1 MGKREPMEGRKSMT
15 FKKGFKKIVSF
26 ALAGAMALGLA
37 VTGGGG
43 NVLQVEAAEMTNQD
57 SVSAVNY
64 AAILG
69 GAIDYGIVCNKL
81 TQVDHLE
88 TTYAVNQYS
97 GWNKNTDV
105 DYSNKTAHFIIG
117 SLAENS
123 NITFGKTEA
132 SSLYVEAPSAIYEGF
147 NEAGPYSGSNGNFNF
162 ATGFENDGH
171 HPDII
176 KVQNENASD
185 NVARIM
191 NRIKGKTGDI
201 GWSEKLADKAK
212 DDTYALPA
220 SYINKNGGKVT
231 INIDDDLFENKVVY
245 INADNDIIKAL
256 KQNGGLEIN
265 KRSSTVVVFNIEDKD
280 KNGNDII
287 KEEDL
292 VTSEKNATPHVLAQK
307 FIVNTE
313 NHTLTSSTNPKGNIA
328 PGYDGDDSTATY
340 VDDDREIC
348 QKIVWN
354 FRTNKSISFDGFAG
368 VILAPESQKVVVE
381 NNTAGWIVTS
391 GDVETHGEFH
401 YVFQGGSDDIKGQM
415 HFALKKGLTSKY
427 DTKVNFDAGTTKPIT
442 SIGINNGEYE
452 FNLQEYT
459 DSTFTNP
466 LSGGTSLSG
475 PVGTDSTVAFD
486 SIDYNGKVAKP
497 VASDPS
503 SYTSSSTVGEGESA
517 VTTYYNTKTFYY
529 VITENQNPTNKV
541 DGVEYSTGDIK
552 ITVEVTRDSDDHF
565 TYKVGYITENGDGTV
580 YNDTNGV
587 KEMAGVQYD
596 LGSFY
601 NKVLASLY
609 VEKKVTG
616 DYTPTATDIYQ
627 IKLKDSDGNY
637 YKIDG
642 TEATSESDKIIE
654 IQANKKVAFTGL
666 PSGKTYEVEEVETSA
681 TRAGF
686 ELNSSI
692 SGTATVSSS
701 ATSIPLITVT
711 NDYTSTG
718 KLTVKKVVTGDL
730 DSVKD
735 ATFKF
740 AVQDVGGSSATNGKY
755 VSSLTTGSVDSD
767 DPVYFDVVGNDSN
780 GTKVIHL
787 PAGEYKVV
795 EKANDPSFDTD
806 KYELTTTYSSE
817 SVAIL
822 DNDTSDHL
830 VTITNNYEDITK
842 AKLELTKKVKLPS
855 GVTFDGNNIP
865 EYRFSISYVDNGTT
879 YYIEKNNG
887 VFVPNQYNPNA
898 SVAVK
903 PDETITITG
912 DFVVDGRIFNIVELD
927 HNGYNES
934 WRFSDGQQH
943 SIASVKGEGD
953 VEIDLSTHKGS
964 KTITN
969 TYEGADD
976 GTVSLKVNKTVNPS
990 TITKNYSFIV
1000 KQTLNGVEKYVAED
1014 SSGNISYVDSAD
1026 DAKVYSVAANGF
1038 KTIDGLEKATYTAIE
1053 KTETTDVSVPG
1064 YTWNSSTAS
1073 TDQSTVE
1080 DSADMAS
1087 DDGEVTL
1094 VNNYTELTG
1103 NVKITKV
1110 VSGEASPE
1118 GVPFTLTITGTK
1130 ADNSALNGTFNTT
1143 AASTDVESVTFNNGT
1158 ATLTVTHGSSIE
1170 ITGLPVG
1177 TKIKVAETPVA
1188 GYTLQQSGDDLE
1200 ATVSDQE
1207 VKTIALDNKYA
1218 QPKGSLVIH
1227 KTITTVNGTRSWD
1240 DIKNALSFTVTK
1252 GTDSQT
1258 INGSDAGWNVN
1269 GTTATYTL
1277 TDLPTGNY
1285 TVTENNS
1292 ENAES
1297 SQYTLVT
1304 SCGIA
1309 SSSLNVGSTVSGVSV
1324 TSGVAGNAYF
1334 SNAYTKKTGGF
1345 NVTKTVTGDGKDANK
1360 SFPII
1365 VTISYTTDVSGTPG
1379 KYKINSTGTETS
1391 ITESP
1396 VEISLKDGDTAYF
1409 TGLPYGSSYKVAE
1422 GDISGTTYKGY
1433 AKDEIVPS
1441 TELIVSAETNTDI
1454 TVKNTY
1460 TAEATANVTLSKKTV
1475 NGTDE
1480 LVGATLKVTTDAAGS
1495 TIAKDTNGDD
1505 IEWTSGST
1513 AHTVSLAPG
1522 TYYMVETTA
1531 PDGYEIAESI
1541 GFEVDNDGNV
1551 TLLDASKG
1559 EISGTTI
1566 TMRDAAEGQLTVKK
1580 VETGDNDAT
1589 SGKPADG
1596 VYQFAVKQ
1604 GGKYI
1609 VDKNTGKLGT
1619 TETWFD
1625 VTAGSTTGT
1634 VIKGLELGVEYEVVE
1649 KTPEGITSGYTCTP
1663 SYNNGTSD
1671 VATITLSKSSKTGTV
1686 TITNTYEKAVSL
1698 EISKTVVATGASG
1711 VNSKAFPIKITIKK
1725 GTAVDT
1731 TVNGIH
1737 GDAEFT
1743 NGVASI
1749 SLKNSESATISN
1761 LPKGDVAV
1769 VEESDY
1775 ENAFSGYKYLDTSK
1789 HEDTITLNSDSTCE
1803 LTNNYE
1809 KIQAQVTIKK
1819 AFGPGSEIT
1828 DGTYNV
1834 VIRDNSVNK
1843 YYWFIY
1849 QGHPQES
1856 PSLKLF
1862 PISTS
1867 GSSIEL
1873 PAGTYTVTEVMNQD
1887 ETGTA
1892 YKDGYTLDSEVT
1904 VGTSET
1910 GTFTIDENTTDPIE
1924 VTVTNTYTKI
1934 TEPTGTLTV
1943 TKTEAGD
1950 TGHGHTGNYFFTV
1963 REDGTSNYVQ
1973 NTSGGMG
1980 SSAHTFAIIPGETNK
1995 VVISNLLRDK
2005 TYVVEEVAVDETKLT
2020 ERYTCAT
2027 TYTGGEGTLN
2037 NETDFDPNATTAN
2050 PPATS
2055 INIVNTYSAPAS
2067 GILNVTK
2074 TVEDTNATGHGHGDD
2089 YSFKVK
2095 ASKTGETDKWVQ
2107 ADGTLDTIEHEFTV
2121 TAGSQNVT
2129 QITDLDTSYTYTVIE
2144 SDVTL
2149 TNPTEYS
2156 CDVSYSPAD
2165 GVAVFDNTKTA
2176 SVGITN
2182 TYTYTPAPTTASL
2195 ELSKTVATNA
2205 ATDTTIEGIPSSFYI
2220 ALKING
2226 SNPAQYVQGPIGGT
2240 PGSDIYYFE
2249 VPGDGTSITID
2260 DLAIGTTYDI
2270 VEDEA
2275 AAKSGVSVTDNTVDP
2290 AITTDNFT
2298 LTVGGDASVLIA
2310 DSGNTATVTNTY
2322 SSTAE
2327 TKYDVIFSKVIAG
2340 GGQELAG
2347 AELKILDSTGTAIH
2361 SWVSDGS
2368 EKTYRLIAGTYTLI
2382 ESKAPLGYDEAEDI
2396 TFEVT
2401 DAGEILVGGSSVQKV
2416 VMEDSVKKT
2425 TVTFNK
2431 VSTLGSEE
2439 IDGAT
2444 LELYTIDSSG
2454 NVSATPFETWI
2465 SDTKNIKQFSLTA
2478 GDYAIK
2484 ETVAPD
2490 GYKKSEQL
2498 VKFSVYYD
2506 SNNDAQIK
2514 LLDGP
2519 GTVESS
2525 DKKVSF
2531 KDDPIQIYGKLSVHV
2546 EEEKTGRP
2554 VPDAI
2559 VEVEGP
2565 DGKKVRYT
2573 TNSNGEITDKVDG
2586 KGVTPFDVPV
2596 GKYKVTILQVPEGFD
2611 VTVGET
2617 AEVTVPKNGEG
2628 RHIAKILPNTGG
2640 LKVQVLEEG
2649 TRREVPDATVEI
2661 EAPAGTTF
2669 PDGSTKITAITDK
2682 NGWITSYK
2690 DADGNVIDLT
2700 TGLTPGD
2707 YKITVVKV
2715 PEGYKVTTGKTETV
2729 TVVKGEVATH
2739 EALIATG
2746 ASAATPT
2753 KTTTPATTTT
2763 AAKSVDTGDH
2773 MNVIPF
2779 IILMIVSLISSI
2791 VVIIRKRR
2799 LRYEY

>member
-1 MGKREPMEGRKSMT
+1 MT
-15 FKKGFKKIVSF
+15 FKKGFKKVISF

-43 NVLQVEAAEMTNQD
+43 NVLQVEAAAPVKQD
-57 SVSAVNY
+57 SASAINY
-64 AAILG
+64 ATVLG
-69 GAIDYGIVCNKL
+69 GGVDYGLIAPTVIQNSHMETTFATNVFDHQKKNNDIDYITSTAQILIGTRVDGDGIVEFGH
-81 TQVDHLE
+81 TTAAAIHLE
-88 TTYAVNQYS
+88 AP
-97 GWNKNTDV
+97 
-105 DYSNKTAHFIIG
+105 
-117 SLAENS
+117 
-123 NITFGKTEA
+123 A
-132 SSLYVEAPSAIYEGF
+132 SVY
-147 NEAGPYSGSNGNFNF
+147 GNFNPEQE
-162 ATGFENDGH
+162 AQKNTQNGNIKYDGDYDDVPLIQAVND
-171 HPDII
+171 
-176 KVQNENASD
+176 NASQ
-185 NVARIM
+185 NVNRLI
-191 NRIKGKTGDI
+191 NRICEENQGQAEDVEL
-201 GWSEKLADKAK
+201 GWSYFLEGRAAK
-212 DDTYALPA
+212 DSGYVLNPDGYKNC
-220 SYINKNGGKVT
+220 SNFYDQNWNKITNSIQNVDKLFV
-231 INIDDDLFENKVVY
+231 DLRSPEYDGKVVY
-245 INADNDIIKAL
+245 INIDKDLIKFL
-256 KQNGGLEIN
+256 QGGDKFRIYKN
-265 KRSSTVVVFNIEDKD
+265 PSTVVVVNIARDAMGDSTETLSIIKPGVVVNGEKYTGETVINGGDPVHAAAVQTNYNQTVIWNIMCSNNLDLQDMGGAVLAPRMQNKTITVG
-280 KNGNDII
+280 NGN
-287 KEEDL
+287 
-292 VTSEKNATPHVLAQK
+292 
-307 FIVNTE
+307 
-313 NHTLTSSTNPKGNIA
+313 SS
-328 PGYDGDDSTATY
+328 
-340 VDDDREIC
+340 
-348 QKIVWN
+348 
-354 FRTNKSISFDGFAG
+354 
-368 VILAPESQKVVVE
+368 
-381 NNTAGWIVTS
+381 GWIVTN
-391 GDVETHGEFH
+391 GTIDVANEFH
-401 YVFQGGSDDIKGQM
+401 FLYSGASRDLKGQM
-415 HFALKKGLTSKY
+415 HFALTKGFTNEYASQGSLTPNTSIDIPANTYKFILTEYSRDDDTDNNFASVYHTFEEKSASTLGSVIFDSLQFYSNDTGLTEEQKHYYIPKPNTGEPANSK
-427 DTKVNFDAGTTKPIT
+427 
-442 SIGINNGEYE
+442 E
-452 FNLQEYT
+452 FY
-459 DSTFTNP
+459 FI
-466 LSGGTSLSG
+466 
-475 PVGTDSTVAFD
+475 V
-486 SIDYNGKVAKP
+486 
-497 VASDPS
+497 
-503 SYTSSSTVGEGESA
+503 
-517 VTTYYNTKTFYY
+517 
-529 VITENQNPTNKV
+529 TENQASSAPGVTNSNGEIEIIMK
-541 DGVEYSTGDIK
+541 
-552 ITVEVTRDSDDHF
+552 VEVDSDDKF
-565 TYKVGYITENGDGTV
+565 TYFVKYKSIQKKGTSSDTDIV
-580 YNDTNGV
+580 YRDYDADFIPMSGL
-587 KEMAGVQYD
+587 QFD
-596 LGSFY
+596 LGTFY
-601 NKVLASLY
+601 NKVDASLRIQK
-609 VEKKVTG
+609 EVTG
-616 DYTPTATDIYQ
+616 DYT
-627 IKLKDSDGNY
+627 
-637 YKIDG
+637 
-642 TEATSESDKIIE
+642 ATSADKY
-654 IQANKKVAFTGL
+654 AFTIYGKDTEKYYDTSGNPSDDAVNVIVSAGEIISVSSLPDQEYVVKEVDTSSQPLDREGYKLTSLPTMTEGDNEVTGTTVDVTGSYTPTVKFTNNYERTGVLSVTKEVTGDNADAVGQPFSFLVIQKNQSGDKYVKETSTGYEYVDNKSDATEFSVTGDGSTPRVISGL
-666 PSGKTYEVEEVETSA
+666 AEGTYTVEETTEYTGTDYKWTASYSDNG
-681 TRAGF
+681 AGVVVD
-686 ELNSSI
+686 ENSI
-692 SGTATVSSS
+692 SSQPAE
-701 ATSIPLITVT
+701 IKIT
-711 NDYTSTG
+711 NDYQVPKGTI
-718 KLTVKKVVTGDL
+718 TVKKIITVDGKNVGYNQGEFSPNDIPEYYSTYPSNLTFNITDGNSYNETFSFASMMHSNNQTSKQVPLGTYTVSETNCPDLTLNNGDVYTA
-730 DSVKD
+730 STTISGD
-735 ATFKF
+735 AT
-740 AVQDVGGSSATNGKY
+740 A
-755 VSSLTTGSVDSD
+755 
-767 DPVYFDVVGNDSN
+767 
-780 GTKVIHL
+780 
-787 PAGEYKVV
+787 AGEV
-795 EKANDPSFDTD
+795 EIANDGET
-806 KYELTTTYSSE
+806 KT
-817 SVAIL
+817 
-822 DNDTSDHL
+822 
-830 VTITNNYEDITK
+830 VTITNAYTK
-842 AKLELTKKVKLPS
+842 QADDVASLTVNKSINISGNNDTDFSFKVKQIS
-855 GVTFDGNNIP
+855 DGTNTDKYVKVDSSTN
-865 EYRFSISYVDNGTT
+865 EISYVDEVDDATS
-879 YYIEKNNG
+879 
-887 VFVPNQYNPNA
+887 F
-898 SVAVK
+898 SV
-903 PDETITITG
+903 
-912 DFVVDGRIFNIVELD
+912 
-927 HNGYNES
+927 
-934 WRFSDGQQH
+934 
-943 SIASVKGEGD
+943 
-953 VEIDLSTHKGS
+953 
-964 KTITN
+964 
-969 TYEGADD
+969 
-976 GTVSLKVNKTVNPS
+976 
-990 TITKNYSFIV
+990 TKN
-1000 KQTLNGVEKYVAED
+1000 TP
-1014 SSGNISYVDSAD
+1014 
-1026 DAKVYSVAANGF
+1026 KVIN
-1038 KTIDGLEKATYTAIE
+1038 GLEKATYSVIETE
-1053 KTETTDVSVPG
+1053 KTITGYSLNPTDATKDASITTV
-1064 YTWNSSTAS
+1064 
-1073 TDQSTVE
+1073 
-1080 DSADMAS
+1080 SADLTAGNNS
-1087 DDGEVTL
+1087 VTL

-1110 VSGEASPE
+1110 VSGETSPE
-1118 GVPFTLTITGTK
+1118 GVSFTLTITGTK
-1130 ADNSALNGTFNTT
+1130 ADNSALDGTFNTT
-1143 AASTDVESVTFNNGT
+1143 PASTDDVTSVTFNNGT

-1324 TSGVAGNAYF
+1324 TSVVAGNAYF

-1365 VTISYTTDVSGTPG
+1365 VTLSYTTDVSGTPG

-1391 ITESP
+1391 ITENP
-1396 VEISLKDGDTAYF
+1396 VEIYLKDGDTAYF

-1441 TELIVSAETNTDI
+1441 TEQIVSAETNTDI

-1495 TIAKDTNGDD
+1495 NTAKDTNGDD
-1505 IEWTSGST
+1505 IEWISGST

-1541 GFEVDNDGNV
+1541 GFKVDNDGKV

-1580 VETGDNDAT
+1580 VETGDNDDT

-1625 VTAGSTTGT
+1625 VIAGSPTGT

-1698 EISKTVVATGASG
+1698 KVSKTVVAAGASG
-1711 VNSKAFPIKITIKK
+1711 VDSKAFPITITIKK

-1737 GDAEFT
+1737 GDAKFT

-1749 SLKNSESATISN
+1749 SLKNSESATITN

-1849 QGHPQES
+1849 QGHTQES
-1856 PSLKLF
+1856 TSLQIF

-1867 GSSIEL
+1867 GSSINL
-1873 PAGTYTVTEVMNQD
+1873 PAGTYTVTEVMNQG

-1950 TGHGHTGNYFFTV
+1950 TGHGHTGNYYFTV
-1963 REDGTSNYVQ
+1963 REDETSNYVQ
-1973 NTSGGMG
+1973 NVSGGMG
-1980 SSAHTFAIIPGETNK
+1980 STPHKFPIEPGETNK

-2020 ERYTCAT
+2020 ERYTCTT

-2050 PPATS
+2050 PPAAS

-2107 ADGTLDTIEHEFTV
+2107 ADGSLGETAHEFTV
-2121 TAGSQNVT
+2121 TAGSPNVT

-2149 TNPTEYS
+2149 TNPAEYS
-2156 CDVSYSPAD
+2156 CSVAYSPAD

-2195 ELSKTVATNA
+2195 ELSKTVTTNA
-2205 ATDTTIEGIPSSFYI
+2205 ATDTTIDNIPEKFYV

-2226 SNPAQYVQGPIGGT
+2226 SDPAQYIQGPTGGNT
-2240 PGSDIYYFE
+2240 GTDIYYFE
-2249 VPGDGTSITID
+2249 VPGNGTSITIN

-2275 AAKSGVSVTDNTVDP
+2275 AAKSGVSVTDKTVDP

-2298 LTVGGDASVLIA
+2298 LTVGGNASVLIA

-2368 EKTYRLIAGTYTLI
+2368 EKTYSLIAGTYTLT

-2514 LLDGP
+2514 LLEGP
-2519 GTVESS
+2519 GTVDSS

-2565 DGKKVRYT
+2565 DGRKVRYT

-2586 KGVTPFDVPV
+2586 TGVTPFDVPV

-2617 AEVTVPKNGEG
+2617 AEVTVPENGEG

-2729 TVVKGEVATH
+2729 TVVKGDVVTH

-2746 ASAATPT
+2746 DSAATPT

-2779 IILMIVSLISSI
+2779 IVLMIVSLISSI